1 MVDFEDENGVDDAR
15 ALQEACRNL
24 DRFEWDQNDLAFTFN
39 QIETQMMAVGV
50 KKQFTKLRVLTT
62 ILPKKIV
69 EEVKP
74 ILRKKESEFANNDAY
89 KELKTEIFRIFGPR
103 PMAAIDR
110 ALGRVMTDRPSTLAR
125 ALVNDICKKQLV
137 NCECCPAVV
146 EALWKRHLSSQIRAG
161 IAGKPLTKDTFN
173 ELTQLADDIWS
184 DNRPASSTASGS
196 VAAVTLD
203 ETQPAIP
210 YAVPEV
216 AAIRGGGPPK
226 RGGRGGR
233 GGRGRGGNR
242 GGQSNGGSAQSGG
255 AQ

>member
-125 ALVNDICKKQLV
+125 
-137 NCECCPAVV
+137 
-146 EALWKRHLSSQIRAG
+146 SSG
-161 IAGKPLTKDTFN
+161 L
-173 ELTQLADDIWS
+173 IWE
-184 DNRPASSTASGS
+184 G
-196 VAAVTLD
+196 
-203 ETQPAIP
+203 
-210 YAVPEV
+210 
-216 AAIRGGGPPK
+216 
-226 RGGRGGR
+226 
-233 GGRGRGGNR
+233 
-242 GGQSNGGSAQSGG
+242 
-255 AQ
+255 